1 MEQEAITGSV
11 MDEFDF
17 TINYDNII
25 QHKDCLPVTR
35 LLAADLKANPYMTV
49 GKFVHDL
56 SDIDL
61 GTLNTIAQ
69 RNITLPDDLEDLEN
83 DPPFNEEDIDPL
95 MADIVLIAE
104 MPSRAEGVIS
114 ESDRDLARTTSMFM
128 YYVMFESLY
137 RKGLIKL
144 HHKNMTFSEDSKHKM
159 IVEKL

>member
-1 MEQEAITGSV
+1 
-11 MDEFDF
+11 
-17 TINYDNII
+17 
-25 QHKDCLPVTR
+25 
-35 LLAADLKANPYMTV
+35 MTV
-49 GKFVHDL
+49 GMFVHDL

-104 MPSRAEGVIS
+104 MLSRAEGVIS